1 MHRTRGRLA
10 SPTAYLT
17 ASILHSILLSCSLPV
32 LEVSFSPVPYYN
44 LPRCTSP
51 PVSHSATTF
60 RYSRSRNAWAHLPA
74 AQRSA
79 STFGIW
85 AVRRSA
91 SCSQRP
97 SVPRKYASPARNHA
111 GPVPR
116 YLCKIAGRR
125 LAARRGGAARSFAQV
140 PASPGELRQC
150 HTPRVSKRGLRE
162 GPQKPARCR
171 RSAGST
177 RRWAHEHPGLLSR
190 SELRALAKPRRRVDV
205 YVHLPRSSLSIRWR
219 EAYHESLPPCQRRST
234 IVTIIAAWSFGS
246 VHDELEKLPRN
257 G

>member
-60 RYSRSRNAWAHLPA
+60 RYSRSRNASAHPPA

-79 STFGIW
+79 SPSGTW

-97 SVPRKYASPARNHA
+97 SVPRKYASPARNHP

-116 YLCKIAGRR
+116 YLRKIAGRR

-140 PASPGELRQC
+140 PASPGESRQC

-162 GPQKPARCR
+162 GPSPLGPPRSRRGVDGARVGV
-171 RSAGST
+171 GSVKLAKSLHGRCSLAPT
-177 RRWAHEHPGLLSR
+177 AHEHGPTSILEFCRDRNCGPWR
-190 SELRALAKPRRRVDV
+190 S
-205 YVHLPRSSLSIRWR
+205 
-219 EAYHESLPPCQRRST
+219 
-234 IVTIIAAWSFGS
+234 
-246 VHDELEKLPRN
+246 LE
-257 G
+257 GV